1 MPLNLELKELLRKL
15 AEKYETKEFLHGD
28 PSQFMHKVSGE
39 FNREATA
46 FTAAA
51 LSFGA
56 RKQFL
61 PKIAEIVD
69 CASGDVDLWVR
80 SGEYR
85 SRFAADDKAP
95 FYRFFTMSDMRM
107 FFDAF
112 RSILMRH
119 GSLGELVC
127 KRAERSG
134 VCAVSEICKAFADV
148 GGCKAVPCN
157 ALSSCKRLC
166 MFMRWMVRDSSAVD
180 LGLWADFVDKTSL
193 AMPLDTHVLCQSQRL
208 GLRKTKTSSMRCAVN
223 LTQKLK
229 EVFPDDP
236 LKGDFALFG
245 LGVDLKSAPLN

>member
-1 MPLNLELKELLRKL
+1 MPLKRDLKERLRRL
-15 AEKYETKEFLHGD
+15 AEKYETKEFLLGD
-28 PSQFMHKVSGE
+28 PSQFMHKVSGGL
-39 FNREATA
+39 NREATA

-61 PKIAEIVD
+61 PKIAELVD

-80 SGEYR
+80 SGAYR
-85 SRFAADDKAP
+85 GKFAVGDITP
-95 FYRFFTMSDMRM
+95 FYRFYTNSDMRV

-112 RSILMRH
+112 RSILMRY
-119 GSLGELVC
+119 GSLGEFVSE
-127 KRAERSG
+127 RAGRSG
-134 VCAVSEICKAFADV
+134 VAAVSEICKAFADV

-166 MFMRWMVRDSSAVD
+166 MFMRWMARDSSAVD
-180 LGLWADFVDKTSL
+180 LGLWADFIDKTSL
-193 AMPLDTHVLCQSQRL
+193 AMPLDTHVLCQAQNL
-208 GLRKTKTSSMRCAVN
+208 GLIKSKTSSMRCAVN
-223 LTQKLK
+223 LSQKLK

-245 LGVDLKSAPLN
+245 LGVDLRERG